1 MEYTNTYTQIKNN
14 IMLRKKYKILS
25 FTDKELDIFT
35 FCNNKTKII
44 LNSPLTEEELNLLV
58 TELNEQDIICECED
72 ISNPEENC

>member
-35 FCNNKTKII
+35 FCNNKTKIS
-44 LNSPLTEEELNLLV
+44 LSSPLTEEELNLLV